1 MANDFVTFIVV
12 RVDHIRDGE
21 WLVSMNGRDVIAFS
35 GPEAELRAQQCA
47 RELQLRLELS
57 QELSN
62 PCVH

>member
-1 MANDFVTFIVV
+1 MSSDMVTCIVV

-57 QELSN
+57 RELGDTW
-62 PCVH
+62 VH